1 MSIFPEQSPENQ
13 EIVCNKKPRKRGKLP
28 ATEPNNLMRTI
39 RIICHDPDMTDS
51 SDEDDAPKSK
61 TIVREIKIPMITFP
75 ETNISFQGS
84 NNADNISTK
93 RKKVLI
99 RTPSQPQ
106 VTSGLKY
113 RGVRQRKWGKW
124 AAEIRDPFKGRRVW
138 LGTYTTAEEASR
150 AYEIKKLEFEK
161 TAESLNIPTH
171 KNKNPPSDHQK
182 QAVSEDSGGVISHS
196 SPSSVLEI
204 ESSSISK
211 IFINNDKKMDAFA
224 TKIDE
229 DFNNKSLDNVLPDI
243 GFVEPV
249 DETLTLAEIGEG
261 LDLGLE
267 LDAPFLDSFEPGFDG
282 FGNVDDMN
290 LGGLDDNV
298 SSDLPDWD
306 FEELNNE
313 ELAWI
318 NTLRVD
324 EPSMGGHCP

>member
-13 EIVCNKKPRKRGKLP
+13 EIACNKKPRKRGKLP
-28 ATEPNNLMRTI
+28 VTEPNNLMRTI

-51 SDEDDAPKSK
+51 SDDDAPKSK
-61 TIVREIKIPMITFP
+61 TIVREIKIPMIMSL
-75 ETNISFQGS
+75 ETNVSFQGS
-84 NNADNISTK
+84 NNAENISMR
-93 RKKVLI
+93 RKKVVI
-99 RTPSQPQ
+99 RTPSRPP

-138 LGTYTTAEEASR
+138 LGTYNTAEEASQ

-161 TAESLNIPTH
+161 TAESLKIPTH
-171 KNKNPPSDHQK
+171 KNKNPPIDHQK

-204 ESSSISK
+204 ETSK

-224 TKIDE
+224 TKIDQ
-229 DFNNKSLDNVLPDI
+229 DFNNNSLDNVLPDI
-243 GFVEPV
+243 GFAEPV
-249 DETLTLAEIGEG
+249 NEPLTLAEIGEG
-261 LDLGLE
+261 LDLALE

-282 FGNVDDMN
+282 FGNVDDIN

-298 SSDLPDWD
+298 SRDLPDWD
-306 FEELNNE
+306 FGELNNE

-324 EPSMGGHCP
+324 EPSMGEHCP